1 MNNPSR
7 TSDKILPRPNPR
19 WRNSTDMLI
28 WAIIVLQ
35 LLIALFAYPFLP
47 ATVPIHWS
55 GGHANSYG
63 PKWMATFLFPGISL
77 LVWFLRVRQAAG
89 PHLGS
94 RIDEATNVQWRSL
107 LFMGSIVVLL
117 LVQVI
122 ATANNLGMNLDISFF
137 ISLGVGGL
145 LIFTG
150 NYLGK
155 LRRNFWMGIRTPWTL
170 SSDASWER
178 THRVGGRLFVACGLL
193 CIPLSFMPALRPWFF
208 LSLVL
213 LMAAFLYLYSYI
225 SYRRE
230 QSEYASGPFDD
241 PPAEN

>member
-1 MNNPSR
+1 
-7 TSDKILPRPNPR
+7 
-19 WRNSTDMLI
+19 
-28 WAIIVLQ
+28 
-35 LLIALFAYPFLP
+35 
-47 ATVPIHWS
+47 
-55 GGHANSYG
+55 
-63 PKWMATFLFPGISL
+63 
-77 LVWFLRVRQAAG
+77 
-89 PHLGS
+89 
-94 RIDEATNVQWRSL
+94 
-107 LFMGSIVVLL
+107 MGSIVVLL
-117 LVQVI
+117 LVQAI

-137 ISLGVGGL
+137 ISLGLGGL
-145 LIFTG
+145 FIFTG

-178 THRVGGRLFVACGLL
+178 THRVGGRFFVACGLL
-193 CIPLSFMPALRPWFF
+193 CIPLSFMPAFRPWFL

-230 QSEYASGPFDD
+230 QPEYAPGSFDD